1 LIGLLQGKLLHAAPE
16 KVLLDVHGVGYE
28 VHIPLSTYYEI
39 ERAGADGGAVRLFI
53 HTHVREDAIA
63 LFGFWSAREK
73 QVFERLLGVTGIGP
87 RNAQVI
93 LSGMAPDD
101 LAAAI
106 AASDVARLTT
116 IPGVGKKTAERMVV
130 ELRDRMQEFATQTPA
145 APPSSEDDLVT
156 ALVHLGYRQAQAE
169 RAVLDARRDSPEAA
183 FHELLRLS
191 LKRLSRV

>member
-1 LIGLLQGKLLHAAPE
+1 MIAHIRGRLIARRPNQAVVEAG
-16 KVLLDVHGVGYE
+16 GVGYDLTISVPTFSGLPATGSE
-28 VHIPLSTYYEI
+28 VALH
-39 ERAGADGGAVRLFI
+39 V

>member
-1 LIGLLQGKLLHAAPE
+1 VIGLLQGKLLHAAPE

-39 ERAGADGGAVRLFI
+39 EKAGGDGGTVRLFI

-63 LFGFWSAREK
+63 LFGFWSTREK
-73 QVFERLLGVTGIGP
+73 QVFERLIGVTGIGP
-87 RNAQVI
+87 
-93 LSGMAPDD
+93 PDD

-130 ELRDRMQEFATQTPA
+130 ELRDRMQELTTQAPTAT
-145 APPSSEDDLVT
+145 PSSEDDLVT
-156 ALVHLGYRQAQAE
+156 ALVHLGYRQAHAE
-169 RAVLDARRDSPEAA
+169 RAVLDARRASPDAE
-183 FHELLRLS
+183 FHELLRQS

>member
-1 LIGLLQGKLLHAAPE
+1 MIGLLQGKLLHAAPE

-39 ERAGADGGAVRLFI
+39 EKAGADGGAVRLFI

-130 ELRDRMQEFATQTPA
+130 ELRDRMQEFAPQAPA
-145 APPSSEDDLVT
+145 APTSEDDLVT